1 VLPDTWSHANPI
13 DLIGDASPQ
22 RYTDTLRILA
32 DERENDGLLVVLS
45 PQAMTSPRET
55 AEAIRDLLK
64 ESKVPAIASWMGGS
78 SVDEGEQILNEIGIP
93 TFAYPDTAARMFSYM
108 WQHAY
113 RLAAL
118 YETPD
123 FPVHAGETAPLA
135 DAVGALID
143 AVHAEGRVLLNEY
156 ESKELLAAYGIPTVP
171 TRRAASAEE
180 AIAHAAALG
189 YPVVLKLLSNT
200 ITHKTDVGGV
210 RLNLGADAQV
220 REAFE
225 AIRGAVPAADF
236 LGVTV
241 QPMIPLDGYEL
252 IVGSSMDP
260 QFGPTLLF
268 GAGGSLVEV
277 FRDRA
282 IGLPPLN
289 TTLARR
295 IMERTRIVG
304 ALDGVRGRPP
314 VDRGAIERLM
324 VRFSQLVVEHRRIN
338 EIEINPL
345 LASAGR
351 LLALDARVLLH
362 PPNTELAAL
371 PKLAIRPYPQ
381 QYVGAWAL
389 SDGTPVTIRP
399 IRPEDEPLMVQ
410 LHRDLSEESVYFR
423 YLQNLSLEHRT
434 DHRRLARLCFID
446 YDREIAFVAERE
458 DPVTH
463 RPRIIAAAR
472 LSRGVDAGEA
482 EVSILVHDAYHQRG
496 VGTELLRRLLDAGRQ
511 EGLKQIVGQTLPE
524 NHGMKRLFEKLG
536 FKVKYLPEER
546 IVQAEL
552 VL

>member
-1 VLPDTWSHANPI
+1 
-13 DLIGDASPQ
+13 
-22 RYTDTLRILA
+22 
-32 DERENDGLLVVLS
+32 
-45 PQAMTSPRET
+45 
-55 AEAIRDLLK
+55 
-64 ESKVPAIASWMGGS
+64 
-78 SVDEGEQILNEIGIP
+78 
-93 TFAYPDTAARMFSYM
+93 M

-123 FPVHAGETAPLA
+123 FPVHAGETAPSA

-180 AIAHAAALG
+180 AVAHAAALR

-220 REAFE
+220 REAFD

-362 PPNTELAAL
+362 PPNTDPATL

-381 QYVGAWAL
+381 QYVGIWAL
-389 SDGTPVTIRP
+389 ADGTPVTIRP
-399 IRPEDEPLMVQ
+399 IRPEDEPLMVR

-463 RPRIIAAAR
+463 RPQIIAAAR

-482 EVSILVHDAYHQRG
+482 EVSILVHDTYHQRG